1 MAKGGGG
8 ATSPPSTNLL
18 RRLLFLC
25 CGVLTGFL
33 LPGLLRIDH
42 SDSVVSV
49 DDTVVVQGFAASNAG
64 GSSSSSTASGIDN
77 AAARTLTVQHQT
89 EKGEVPSSQVS
100 ALKSGVM
107 GNTLNMTQ
115 AIVSLW
121 PRIIVL
127 RFEEDSLVSSVCTRS

>member
-1 MAKGGGG
+1 MAKGGG